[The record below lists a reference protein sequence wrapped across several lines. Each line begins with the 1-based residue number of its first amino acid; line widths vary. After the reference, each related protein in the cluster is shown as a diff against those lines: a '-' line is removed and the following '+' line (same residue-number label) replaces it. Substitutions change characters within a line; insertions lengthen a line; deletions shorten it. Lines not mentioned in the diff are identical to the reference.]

1 MIELKLNIRYNRKIE
16 KIIVE
21 KVMNN
26 PAIKISDKT
35 IKRLVNS
42 FTEEKVNKDF
52 EDFIKGFNKYESNQF
67 HINTQ
72 LNSYKKELEAVAESY
87 KKKLIEEIK
96 ENNEIK
102 IKEEIEN
109 HILHYYSRL
118 EKILST
124 KDYFSIVNYRGLTN
138 SGILSFV
145 ALEKIFEI
153 TIMLD
158 EEKYIIFEFTIK
170 NNKIDLNDY
179 KLVIPANVTKNIKE
193 VFELNKDLF
202 KSLWKTS
209 DLESIFNMAKL
220 TDNYTEQLGKNKNPK
235 EKTAIGSQLYRE
247 FYNFL
252 LTKSYTKSE
261 YEKLYK
267 DTLEFID
274 YCSLNHDFYIIPF
287 AKIDIT

>member
-1 MIELKLNIRYNRKIE
+1 
-16 KIIVE
+16 
-21 KVMNN
+21 MNN

-72 LNSYKKELEAVAESY
+72 LNSYKKDLEAVTESY

-179 KLVIPANVTKNIKE
+179 KLVIPANITKNIKE

-274 YCSLNHDFYIIPF
+274 YCSLNHDFNIIPF

>member
-1 MIELKLNIRYNRKIE
+1 MYAIIE
-16 KIIVE
+16 KLKKLIMEI
-21 KVMNN
+21 VMNN
-26 PAIKISDKT
+26 PVIKISNKT

-52 EDFIKGFNKYESNQF
+52 EEFIKGFNKYESNQF

-72 LNSYKKELEAVAESY
+72 LNSYKKELESVAESY

-102 IKEEIEN
+102 IKEEVEN

-124 KDYFSIVNYRGLTN
+124 EHSFSIVNYRGLTN
-138 SGILSFV
+138 SGILRFV
-145 ALEKIFEI
+145 VLEKIFEI

-158 EEKYIIFEFTIK
+158 EEKYFIFEFSLN
-170 NNKIDLNDY
+170 NNKVDLNDY
-179 KLVIPANVTKNIKE
+179 KLVVPPNITKNIKE
-193 VFELNKDLF
+193 VFELNKELF
-202 KSLWKTS
+202 KSIWKTS

-220 TDNYTEQLGKNKNPK
+220 TEHYTEQLGKNRNPK
-235 EKTAIGSQLYRE
+235 EKTAIGSQLYKE

-252 LTKSYTKSE
+252 LTKNYTKSE

-274 YCSLNHDFYIIPF
+274 YCSLNHDFNLIPF
-287 AKIDIT
+287 EKIDIT

>member
-1 MIELKLNIRYNRKIE
+1 MYAIIE
-16 KIIVE
+16 KLKKLIMEI
-21 KVMNN
+21 VMNN
-26 PAIKISDKT
+26 PVIKISNKT

-52 EDFIKGFNKYESNQF
+52 EEFIKGFNKYESNQF

-72 LNSYKKELEAVAESY
+72 LNSYKKELESVAESY

-102 IKEEIEN
+102 IKEEVEN

-124 KDYFSIVNYRGLTN
+124 EHSFSIVNYRGLTN
-138 SGILSFV
+138 SGILRFV
-145 ALEKIFEI
+145 VLEKIFEI

-158 EEKYIIFEFTIK
+158 EEKYFIFEFSLN
-170 NNKIDLNDY
+170 NNKVDLNDY
-179 KLVIPANVTKNIKE
+179 KLVVPHNITKNIKE
-193 VFELNKDLF
+193 VFELNKELF
-202 KSLWKTS
+202 KSIWKTS

-220 TDNYTEQLGKNKNPK
+220 TEHYTEQLGKNRNPK
-235 EKTAIGSQLYRE
+235 EKTAIGSQLYKE

-252 LTKSYTKSE
+252 LTKNYTKSE

-274 YCSLNHDFYIIPF
+274 YCSLNHDFNLIPF
-287 AKIDIT
+287 EKIDIT